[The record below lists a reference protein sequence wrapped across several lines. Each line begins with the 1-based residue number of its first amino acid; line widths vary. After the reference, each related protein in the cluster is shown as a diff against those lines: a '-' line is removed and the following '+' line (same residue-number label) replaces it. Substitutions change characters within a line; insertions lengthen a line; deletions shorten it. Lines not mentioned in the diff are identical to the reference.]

1 LFSTASCSARRSRY
15 SRTALPWC
23 ALRTQR
29 RLKIDPFS
37 STGGFQTTRTLRS
50 GGRPANSQSQLPR
63 ARRTCVSQLR
73 IAALPNRL
81 RHSSGIGRVDRTSH
95 SEGPSPWMPTEQAS
109 SQVTRSAQ
117 RAPGE

>member
-1 LFSTASCSARRSRY
+1 LFSTASRSARRSRH
-15 SRTALPWC
+15 SRTTLPWC
-23 ALRTQR
+23 THCAAA
-29 RLKIDPFS
+29 
-37 STGGFQTTRTLRS
+37 GGQ
-50 GGRPANSQSQLPR
+50 PNSQRQLPQ

-109 SQVTRSAQ
+109 SQVTRIAQ